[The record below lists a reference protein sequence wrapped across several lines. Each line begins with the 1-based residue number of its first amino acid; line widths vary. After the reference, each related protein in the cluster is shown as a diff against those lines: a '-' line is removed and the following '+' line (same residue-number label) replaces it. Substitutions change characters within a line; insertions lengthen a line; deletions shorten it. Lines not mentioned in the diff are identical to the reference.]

1 MLDEHGLVM
10 EQENK
15 PLSRWMR
22 WYNNGGRESVLARRK
37 SYKWMNKKEWLEL
50 TNKTEVR
57 HQKNEGT
64 APKII

>member
-1 MLDEHGLVM
+1 M
-10 EQENK
+10 EQKDK
-15 PLSRWMR
+15 PLSRWMQ
-22 WYNNGGRESVLARRK
+22 WYNNGGRESVLARRRK
-37 SYKWMNKKEWLEL
+37 QGYLNKREWLEL